1 MRNIWRI
8 IKADARSLFTH
19 FFALAVAL
27 VIAVLPS
34 LYAWLNIYS
43 NWDPYG
49 PASTSNIKVA
59 VANEDDGA
67 ELLGM
72 TLNIG
77 EMVME
82 RLKPLD
88 EVAYI
93 RFASIYHRF
102 QDAGSFM
109 REISKFL
116 EEK

>member
-49 PASTSNIKVA
+49 QHRQHQHRRGI
-59 VANEDDGA
+59 
-67 ELLGM
+67 LG
-72 TLNIG
+72 
-77 EMVME
+77 
-82 RLKPLD
+82 
-88 EVAYI
+88 
-93 RFASIYHRF
+93 
-102 QDAGSFM
+102 
-109 REISKFL
+109 
-116 EEK
+116 